1 MDNPSRSV
9 PNLGAIRR
17 EINEA
22 INSWQRILPIQFHE
36 VRPEAEADV
45 KISFAIGDHGD
56 PYRFDGSGRILAHA
70 FPPGEGIGGDIH
82 LDDDEHWTVAPTGD
96 PYRQRE

>member
-1 MDNPSRSV
+1 M
-9 PNLGAIRR
+9 GAIRR

-22 INSWQRILPIQFHE
+22 INSWQHILPMQFYE

-45 KISFAIGDHGD
+45 KIRFAIGDHGD

-82 LDDDEHWTVAPTGD
+82 LDDDERWTIALTGD
-96 PYRQRE
+96 PYRQRK